1 MIKLKKTRTIEQV
14 INKIELHNLDSLKV
28 ENGELPDMLRTVI
41 MYTKNRLYTGEFKNF
56 LENEISKFRMYDL
69 AMGYISYVNDVFNA
83 RNFMDESE
91 ENLDIVISKTI
102 MANLLYAMLDCIL
115 DLENNNITGCN
126 INGADIEFLLE
137 ETFLVKDLLK
147 DQYDLILYTSEL
159 GCVLEDTLYFRDTLY
174 YLITRGRFMKL
185 PSGTK
190 LDKCKKVINFGN
202 LEMFE
207 NKSMVVINENGI
219 LSMNV
224 VCENYYGMY
233 TLILEV
239 RTSENKIY
247 DVIIPQSDN
256 MNTVLTDNIK
266 LYMTYLKRIIDGTL
280 QFV

>member
-1 MIKLKKTRTIEQV
+1 MINLKKTRTIEQV

-41 MYTKNRLYTGEFKNF
+41 MYTKNRIYTGEFKDF
-56 LENEISKFRMYDL
+56 LEKEINKFRMYDL
-69 AMGYISYVNDVFNA
+69 ALGYIRYVNDVFNA
-83 RNFMDESE
+83 RNFMDESTE
-91 ENLDIVISKTI
+91 SLDLVISKTI
-102 MANLLYAMLDCIL
+102 MANLLYAILDCIL
-115 DLENNNITGCN
+115 DLENNDIVSCN
-126 INGADIEFLLE
+126 VNGTDIEFVLE
-137 ETFLVKDLLK
+137 DTFLAKDLLA

-159 GCVLEDTLYFRDTLY
+159 RCVLEDTLYFRDTLY
-174 YLITRGRFMKL
+174 YLVTQGRPMEL
-185 PSGTK
+185 PSGAR
-190 LDKCKKVINFGN
+190 LDKCKKIINFEN

-207 NKSMVVINENGI
+207 NKSMVVINEGNI

-233 TLILEV
+233 TLLLEV

>member
-1 MIKLKKTRTIEQV
+1 MINLKKTRTIEQV

-41 MYTKNRLYTGEFKNF
+41 MYTKNRIYTGEFKDF
-56 LENEISKFRMYDL
+56 LEKEINKFRMYDL
-69 AMGYISYVNDVFNA
+69 ALGYIRYVNDVFNA
-83 RNFMDESE
+83 RNFMDESTE
-91 ENLDIVISKTI
+91 SLDFVISKTI
-102 MANLLYAMLDCIL
+102 MANLLYAILDCIL
-115 DLENNNITGCN
+115 DLENNDIVSCN
-126 INGADIEFLLE
+126 VNGSDIEFVLE
-137 ETFLVKDLLK
+137 DTFLAKDLLA

-159 GCVLEDTLYFRDTLY
+159 RCVLEDTLFFRDTLY
-174 YLITRGRFMKL
+174 YLVTQGRPMEL
-185 PSGTK
+185 PSGAR
-190 LDKCKKVINFGN
+190 LDKCKKIINFEN

-207 NKSMVVINENGI
+207 DKSMVVINEGNI

-224 VCENYYGMY
+224 TCENYYGMC
-233 TLILEV
+233 TLLLEV